1 MNLRLTITTLVLF
14 SAIAVVIFF
23 TLNALNPNPVMA
35 SVYPRELT
43 VNDILYYSDSTKDI
57 NSRLWEFVSW
67 DGSSTKTSRPKGTYQ
82 FRKEGQYLIKLSING
97 ELADTFSIKVK
108 KMPPPYIKNI
118 ATTIYANTT
127 GIVGENIHF
136 KILGTDVEW
145 CEWSFGETGKVDRKE
160 LETFYTFS
168 TPKTY
173 TVKLLTNLNP
183 KVPILHKITIMPAY
197 KPTENIVPAE
207 KTGGGGGGSGATI
220 KDYMQKI
227 ASGGDFQS
235 NYDLIRGLI
244 CKNNVTIVAN
254 GRKVDYIYSYLQNL
268 RIIKGTTIKNVIT
281 ENDSINHCINK
292 LTITSTSK

>member
-1 MNLRLTITTLVLF
+1 
-14 SAIAVVIFF
+14 
-23 TLNALNPNPVMA
+23 
-35 SVYPRELT
+35 
-43 VNDILYYSDSTKDI
+43 
-57 NSRLWEFVSW
+57 
-67 DGSSTKTSRPKGTYQ
+67 
-82 FRKEGQYLIKLSING
+82 
-97 ELADTFSIKVK
+97 
-108 KMPPPYIKNI
+108 
-118 ATTIYANTT
+118 
-127 GIVGENIHF
+127 
-136 KILGTDVEW
+136 
-145 CEWSFGETGKVDRKE
+145 
-160 LETFYTFS
+160 
-168 TPKTY
+168 
-173 TVKLLTNLNP
+173 
-183 KVPILHKITIMPAY
+183 MPAY

-281 ENDSINHCINK
+281 ENDSINRCINK